1 MSDLLVLVP
10 TRGRPQ
16 NAQAFYDSWTV
27 TTENAD
33 LLFVCDEDD
42 PLLGT
47 YKYRLPMMPRASLMT
62 VPPKL
67 RMCGALNFAANEVG
81 FKYKYVGFM
90 GDDHRCRTIGWDQII
105 RHEIG
110 NRETVIVYGNDMLQG
125 EKMPTAVIMTNNIVQ
140 TLGYMVPP
148 TLEHLCADLVWLDW
162 ANALDCR
169 IYLDHV
175 IFEHMHPANGKAM
188 TDNGYQL
195 ANSPAQVKRDA
206 DAYYAYKDDGDFE
219 RDVEK
224 LRALI

>member
-16 NAQAFYDSWTV
+16 NAQAFYDAWV
-27 TTENAD
+27 ATTNDAD
-33 LLFVCDEDD
+33 LCFVIDEDD

-47 YKYRLPMMPRASLMT
+47 YRYREPMMSRASIYLA
-62 VPPKL
+62 PPKL
-67 RMCGALNFAANEVG
+67 RMVGALNHAALNFVVD
-81 FKYKYVGFM
+81 YKYLAFM
-90 GDDHRCRTIGWDQII
+90 GDDHRCRTLYWDLSV
-105 RHEIG
+105 
-110 NRETVIVYGNDMLQG
+110 REAMAGKPVAIAYGNDMLQG
-125 EKMPTAVIMTNNIVQ
+125 EKMPTAVIMTSNIVQ

-175 IFEHMHPANGKAM
+175 VFEHMHPANGKAM

-206 DAYYAYKDDGDFE
+206 DAYYAYKDGDFQ

-224 LRALI
+224 LKALL